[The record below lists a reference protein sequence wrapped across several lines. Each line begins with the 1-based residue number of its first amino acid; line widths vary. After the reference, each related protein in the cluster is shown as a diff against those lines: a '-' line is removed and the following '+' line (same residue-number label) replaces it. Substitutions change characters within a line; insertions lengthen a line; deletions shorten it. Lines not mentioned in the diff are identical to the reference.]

1 MKKIFA
7 MLLVLSMV
15 LGLCACGKSAAPA
28 ATEAPKAETEAP
40 AAAMP
45 SNTFT
50 AFFMLLT
57 LPSSY
62 APETP
67 WKT

>member
-28 ATEAPKAETEAP
+28 ATEAPKTETEAP
-40 AAAMP
+40 AA
-45 SNTFT
+45 T
-50 AFFMLLT
+50 
-57 LPSSY
+57 
-62 APETP
+62 
-67 WKT
+67 